1 MMIYFR
7 DAAQPPRIHGGFVE
21 HEELELTDAELARIK
36 KRAIKAVT
44 MDGRTQ
50 ERPQPSE
57 YKKFLKGGHK

>member
-1 MMIYFR
+1 MIYFK

-36 KRAIKAVT
+36 RRAVRAIV
-44 MDGRTQ
+44 MDKGNPQ

-57 YKKFLKGGHK
+57 YIKFLEGGHK